1 MTEDKGILIRN
12 IYYMLAYAFQE
23 LRQNNY
29 VEIES
34 ETFDDIYD
42 LFAEILARG
51 ISYQLK
57 QGLYR
62 GYVAQNE
69 SMQTVRGKID
79 INGTITQRIRNS
91 KQIACNY
98 DELSENNIYN
108 QILLTTASILIRH
121 SDVKKEKK
129 SQLKKLMLFFQNVQP
144 IDIHSI
150 CWNTLQFDRNN
161 RNYRMLL
168 YICYFIVSEWLMTT
182 EEGKYKMREFS
193 DDHMCRLFE
202 KFVLE
207 YYKRHHHETNA
218 SAAQIGWNIVE
229 EATDTSVLPIMQS
242 DVLLSLGERTL
253 IIDTKYYSKIM
264 QEQYGK
270 ETLRNN
276 HLYQIRTYVEEYD
289 RNHHHNVDGM
299 LLYAKTKEV
308 AFDDAQITHRNGYTL
323 YIRTLDL
330 NTNFEIIKK
339 RLESFVEKKDGS
351 DINPST
357 DSSRKRRN

>member
-1 MTEDKGILIRN
+1 MTEDKSILIRN

-29 VEIES
+29 AEIEGES
-34 ETFDDIYD
+34 FDDIYD

-62 GYVAQNE
+62 EYVARNE

-79 INGTITQRIRNS
+79 INGTIRQRMRNS
-91 KQIACNY
+91 QQIACCY
-98 DELSENNIYN
+98 DELSENNTYN
-108 QILLTTASILIRH
+108 QILATTASILIRH

-129 SQLKKLMLFFQNVQP
+129 SQLKKLMLFFQNVQQ
-144 IDIHSI
+144 IDLHAIR
-150 CWNTLQFDRNN
+150 WNTLRFDRNN

-168 YICYFIVSEWLMTT
+168 YLCYFIVSEWLMTT

-207 YYKRHHHETNA
+207 YYKKHHPETKA

-229 EATDTSVLPIMQS
+229 DATDTSELPIMQS

-264 QEQYGK
+264 QEQFGK
-270 ETLRNN
+270 ETLRNS
-276 HLYQIRTYVEEYD
+276 HLYQISTYVNEYD
-289 RNHHHNVDGM
+289 REHFHNVDGM
-299 LLYAKTKEV
+299 LLYAKTKD
-308 AFDDAQITHRNGYTL
+308 ADLDDAQITHRDGYML

-330 NTNFEIIKK
+330 NTDFEAIKN
-339 RLESFVEKKDGS
+339 RLESFVENK
-351 DINPST
+351 
-357 DSSRKRRN
+357 

>member
-29 VEIES
+29 TEIAGEK
-34 ETFDDIYD
+34 FDDIYD

-62 GYVAQNE
+62 EYVAKNE
-69 SMQTVRGKID
+69 SMQTVKGKIN
-79 INGTITQRIRNS
+79 ISGTILNRMRNNQ
-91 KQIACNY
+91 QIVCDY

-108 QILLTTASILIRH
+108 RILLTTATTLINH

-129 SQLKKLMLFFQNVQP
+129 SKLKQLMLFFQNVQP
-144 IDIHSI
+144 IDIHTI
-150 CWNTLQFDRNN
+150 RWNALRFHRNN

-168 YICYFIVSEWLMTT
+168 YLCYFITSEWLMTT
-182 EEGKYKMREFS
+182 EDGKYKMRSFS
-193 DDHMCRLFE
+193 DEHMCRLFE

-207 YYKRHHHETNA
+207 YYKKHHPELKAN
-218 SAAQIGWNIVE
+218 AAQIGWNIVE
-229 EATDTSVLPIMQS
+229 ESTDTSVLPIMQS

-264 QEQYGK
+264 QQQYGK
-270 ETLRNN
+270 EKLRTA
-276 HLYQIRTYVEEYD
+276 HLYQINTYVTQYD
-289 RNHHHNVDGM
+289 KNHQFNVDGM
-299 LLYAKTKEV
+299 LLYAKTKEDV
-308 AFDDAQITHRNGYTL
+308 IDDTQVTLQDGYKL
-323 YIRTLDL
+323 YVRSLDL
-330 NTNFEIIKK
+330 NTDFDTIKK
-339 RLESFVEKKDGS
+339 RLDSF
-351 DINPST
+351 I
-357 DSSRKRRN
+357 R

>member
-29 VEIES
+29 AEITGEK
-34 ETFDDIYD
+34 FDDIYD
-42 LFAEILARG
+42 LFAEIIARG
-51 ISYQLK
+51 VSYQLK

-62 GYVAQNE
+62 EYVARNE

-79 INGTITQRIRNS
+79 INGTIANRMRNNQ
-91 KQIACNY
+91 QIVCDY

-108 QILLTTASILIRH
+108 QILVTTAITLIKH

-129 SQLKKLMLFFQNVQP
+129 SKLKQLMLFFQNVQP
-144 IDIHSI
+144 IDIHTI
-150 CWNTLQFDRNN
+150 RWNALRFDRNN

-168 YICYFIVSEWLMTT
+168 YLCYFIINEWLMTT
-182 EEGKYKMREFS
+182 EEGKFKMRGFS

-207 YYKRHHHETNA
+207 YYKRHHPEFKAN
-218 SAAQIGWNIVE
+218 AAQIGWNIVE
-229 EATDTSVLPIMQS
+229 ESTDTSVLPIMQS
-242 DVLLSLGERTL
+242 DVLLSIGERTL

-264 QEQYGK
+264 QQQYGK
-270 ETLRNN
+270 ETIRNN
-276 HLYQIRTYVEEYD
+276 HLYQIRTYVDEYD
-289 RNHHHNVDGM
+289 RDHQHNVDGM
-299 LLYAKTKEV
+299 LLYAKTKDTD
-308 AFDDAQITHRNGYTL
+308 FDDATINHKDGFKI

-330 NTNFEIIKK
+330 NTDFDSIKK
-339 RLESFVEKKDGS
+339 RLESFVLK
-351 DINPST
+351 
-357 DSSRKRRN
+357 

>member
-29 VEIES
+29 VEIEG

-57 QGLYR
+57 QGLCR
-62 GYVAQNE
+62 EYVARNE

-79 INGTITQRIRNS
+79 MNGTIANRMKNNR
-91 KQIACNY
+91 QIVCNY
-98 DELSENNIYN
+98 DELSEDNVYN
-108 QILLTTASILIRH
+108 QILVTTVSILLKH

-129 SQLKKLMLFFQNVQP
+129 AQLKKLMLFFQNVHT
-144 IDIHSI
+144 IDIHTI
-150 CWNTLQFDRNN
+150 RWNSLRFDRNN
-161 RNYRMLL
+161 RSYRMLV
-168 YICYFIVSEWLMTT
+168 YICYFIISEWLMTT
-182 EEGKYKMREFS
+182 DEGRFKLREFS

-207 YYKRHHHETNA
+207 YYKKHHPEAKA

-229 EATDTSVLPIMQS
+229 EATDTSVLPVMQS

-264 QEQYGK
+264 QEQYDK
-270 ETLRNN
+270 KTLRSA
-276 HLYQIRTYVEEYD
+276 HLYQISTYVNEYD
-289 RNHHHNVDGM
+289 SEARHNVDGM
-299 LLYAKTKEV
+299 VLYAKTKKDDLE
-308 AFDDAQITHRNGYTL
+308 DAQVVKKAGFTL
-323 YIRTLDL
+323 FFRTLDL
-330 NTNFEIIKK
+330 NTDFETIK
-339 RLESFVEKKDGS
+339 RRFDSFVE
-351 DINPST
+351 NE
-357 DSSRKRRN
+357 